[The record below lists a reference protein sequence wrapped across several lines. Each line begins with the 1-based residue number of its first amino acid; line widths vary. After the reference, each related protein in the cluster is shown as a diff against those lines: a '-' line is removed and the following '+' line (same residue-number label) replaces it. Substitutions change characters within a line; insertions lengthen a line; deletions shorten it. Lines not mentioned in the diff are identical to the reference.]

1 MTMIWNNIKLAISTI
16 AISLG
21 VGLLFISAGM
31 VDGNIS
37 TTEEIAVVSVLSLFL
52 VIGGLLGLKF
62 EGVFD
67 K

>member
-37 TTEEIAVVSVLSLFL
+37 TTEEIAVISVLSLFL

-62 EGVFD
+62 EGIFD